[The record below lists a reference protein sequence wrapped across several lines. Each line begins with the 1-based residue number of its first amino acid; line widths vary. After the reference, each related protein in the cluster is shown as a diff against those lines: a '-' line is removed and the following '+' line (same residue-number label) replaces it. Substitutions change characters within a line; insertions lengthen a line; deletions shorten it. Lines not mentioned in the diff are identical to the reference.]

1 MRFAVAALV
10 PLALA
15 TVGHART
22 WNKNL
27 DIVGKQFYDHFNFD
41 NIPDPTNGRV

>member
-1 MRFAVAALV
+1 MRFILAALV

-15 TVGHART
+15 TTGYAGT
-22 WNKNL
+22 WTKSH
-27 DIVGKQFYDHFNFD
+27 DIVGSQFYEYFRFD